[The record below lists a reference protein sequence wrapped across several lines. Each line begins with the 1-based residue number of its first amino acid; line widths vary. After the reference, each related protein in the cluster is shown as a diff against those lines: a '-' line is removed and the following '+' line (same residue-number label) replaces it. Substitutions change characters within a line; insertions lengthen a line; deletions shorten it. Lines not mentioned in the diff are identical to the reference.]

1 MRRNTFIIGVII
13 LFLFT
18 LVVPSV
24 LYEKHIKSHN
34 PSGMHWHILV
44 ISAVLGCLIYWG
56 IALFIFLI
64 AWIPI
69 ALFIRDSQRKSR
81 AVIIAFIISCV
92 IAMIFWWPNMLEF

>member
-24 LYEKHIKSHN
+24 LYEKQIKSHN

-44 ISAVLGCLIYWG
+44 ISAVLGCLAYWG
-56 IALFIFLI
+56 IFLFIFLI

-69 ALFIRDSQRKSR
+69 ALLFRNSQRKSR
-81 AVIIAFIISCV
+81 AVIIAFIISCL
-92 IAMIFWWPNMLEF
+92 ITLIFWWPNVSQF